1 MVGGKCLLMG
11 EKGVKLSSDT
21 ALSYERIIESLQP
34 LADITGKKMFGGYGI
49 FESGIM
55 FALVNS
61 EGKVFFKVDESN
73 RRRFEEVEAERH
85 ARMPY
90 YEVPDA
96 VLRDE
101 DALFEWAKESIEL
114 AHKSKKG

>member
-1 MVGGKCLLMG
+1 MG
-11 EKGVKLSSDT
+11 EKGAKLSSE
-21 ALSYERIIESLQP
+21 AAQSYERIIESLQP
-34 LADITGKKMFGGYGI
+34 LGDITGKKMFGGYGI
-49 FESGIM
+49 FESGTM

-61 EGKVFFKVDESN
+61 EGKIFFKADETN
-73 RRRFEEVEAERH
+73 RWRFEEVEADRH

-96 VLRDE
+96 ILRDE
-101 DALFEWAKESIEL
+101 VSLFEWAKESIEL

>member
-1 MVGGKCLLMG
+1 MKRRKAKS
-11 EKGVKLSSDT
+11 EAAQSH
-21 ALSYERIIESLQP
+21 ERIIESLQP
-34 LADITGKKMFGGYGI
+34 LGDITGKKMFGGYGI
-49 FESGIM
+49 FESGTM

-61 EGKVFFKVDESN
+61 EGKIFFKVDETN
-73 RRRFEEVEAERH
+73 GWRFEEAEADRH

-96 VLRDE
+96 VLLDE
-101 DALFEWAKESIEL
+101 SLLFEWAKESIEL